1 MSCSAY
7 VISISSQES
16 GCVAQRTYNRK
27 MAVEAKAEAV
37 DLETA
42 VSEVSTT
49 DSLAKMQPTK
59 LQRQSS
65 FRRGGVIPT
74 AICLSKAAIGAGVL
88 SVSVHA
94 AEVGALYQL
103 ACLMRLGRARQR
115 SGGNERSRWSVK
127 SQERVSA
134 AVRDR
139 R

>member
-1 MSCSAY
+1 MSSCDLL
-7 VISISSQES
+7 VF
-16 GCVAQRTYNRK
+16 
-27 MAVEAKAEAV
+27 V
-37 DLETA
+37 DSTA
-42 VSEVSTT
+42 STR
-49 DSLAKMQPTK
+49 DSWVFRK